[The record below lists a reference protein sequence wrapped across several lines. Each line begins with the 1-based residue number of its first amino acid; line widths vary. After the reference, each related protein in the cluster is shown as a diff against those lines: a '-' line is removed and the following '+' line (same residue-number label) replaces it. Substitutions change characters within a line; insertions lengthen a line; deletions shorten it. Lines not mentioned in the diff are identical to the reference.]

1 MNILRIAVRNILRQ
15 KKRSFLLGGAIAF
28 GVMIITIIG
37 SFSRG
42 ITVTAAANFTDI
54 LGGQLYIT
62 GQELTL
68 TGGQVS
74 VIRDRE
80 VLEDALR
87 IIENEIDDRIVR
99 SRVFVEIIFG
109 SKHENFSIEGIDWAD
124 EPELAGSLAVLSG
137 KVPTDYKSGAL
148 VIPISTAE
156 EIGIEVGETA
166 LVRTSTVTGQQS
178 VGEFEICAI
187 IDDDTALPV
196 SSGYADR
203 KYLNGIIGL
212 GKDDYQALNIALK
225 NPTTADESTRLVLE
239 YLAERGKTEPESSE
253 QSGLIGGMRSRMA
266 SMGALMGSGAL
277 FGSKVEES
285 DRWEGT
291 RFSVMNINDTLE
303 PVMSMV
309 NVLNTVSYVIFI
321 VLMFITMIGI
331 LNTFR
336 MILIERTQ
344 EIGTMRAIGMQRGE
358 VRNLFLLEA
367 LVLAIGGAL
376 FGIVVATILNGIFGV
391 IPFSTDSPMRFFLSG
406 NTLAFPIVPV
416 SIIATFLIVSVI
428 TLTSAYLPARTAAK
442 LNPAVALR
450 THY

>member
-42 ITVTAAANFTDI
+42 ITETAAANFTDI

-62 GQELTL
+62 GQELTP

-74 VIRDRE
+74 VIRERE
-80 VLEDALR
+80 VLEDALEA
-87 IIENEIDDRIVR
+87 IEDDIAERTVR

-109 SKHENFSIEGIDWAD
+109 SKNENFSIEGVDWAD
-124 EPELAGSLAVLSG
+124 EPELANGLTLSSG
-137 KVPTDYKSGAL
+137 TISTDFKSRAL

-156 EIGIEVGETA
+156 ALGIEVGETA

-187 IDDDTALPV
+187 IDDNTSLPV

-203 KYLNGIIGL
+203 KYLNSIIGL
-212 GKDDYQALNIALK
+212 GEDDYQTLNIALK
-225 NPTTADESTRLVLE
+225 NPSAADEATKRVLDF
-239 YLAERGKTEPESSE
+239 LSARGKTEPVSTEE
-253 QSGLIGGMRSRMA
+253 VGIMGGMRSRMA
-266 SMGALMGSGAL
+266 SMGALMGGGAF
-277 FGSKVEES
+277 FGSRVEES
-285 DRWEGT
+285 ERWEGT
-291 RFSVMNINDTLE
+291 RFSVLNINDTLE

-344 EIGTMRAIGMQRGE
+344 EIGTMRAIGMQRSE
-358 VRNLFLLEA
+358 VRNLFLSEA

-376 FGIVVATILNGIFGV
+376 FGIVIATVLNGVLGI
-391 IPFSTDSPMRFFLSG
+391 IPFSTDSPMQFFLSG
-406 NTLAFPIVPV
+406 NTLAFPIVPA
-416 SIIATFLIVSVI
+416 SIIITFLIVSII
-428 TLTSAYLPARTAAK
+428 TLTSAYLPARSAAK
-442 LNPAVALR
+442 LDPAVALR